1 MRACASNANQ
11 PKRIRKLVE
20 NSSNKV
26 LVRLLIIIVLVVAVD
41 QITKF
46 WAVQHLSDKPSV
58 EVFGSFFMLT
68 LVFNE
73 GGALGTS
80 FGLSTYYLLSSTLV
94 LLFLLYYTYANRR
107 LPMIS
112 IPLAFIA
119 GGAIG
124 NIIDR
129 IRLGRVI
136 DFLDVDFF
144 DVNIFGYQLNRWWT
158 FNVADSA
165 ISCSLVFLLVYV
177 IFFHGKK
184 TPNPEP
190 QAPRNEPVSE

>member
-1 MRACASNANQ
+1 
-11 PKRIRKLVE
+11 
-20 NSSNKV
+20 
-26 LVRLLIIIVLVVAVD
+26 
-41 QITKF
+41 
-46 WAVQHLSDKPSV
+46 
-58 EVFGSFFMLT
+58 MLT

-80 FGLSTYYLLSSTLV
+80 FGPSTYYLFSSTLV
-94 LLFLLYYTYANRR
+94 LLFLLYYIYVNRQTAT
-107 LPMIS
+107 IS

-119 GGAIG
+119 GGAVG

-144 DVNIFGYQLNRWWT
+144 DLDIFGYQLNRWWT

-165 ISCSLVFLLVYV
+165 ISCSLVFLLIYV

-184 TPNPEP
+184 QPPPQPEA
-190 QAPRNEPVSE
+190 APLDSPAG

>member
-1 MRACASNANQ
+1 M
-11 PKRIRKLVE
+11 RKLLAPTVA
-20 NSSNKV
+20 
-26 LVRLLIIIVLVVAVD
+26 LVAVVIAD
-41 QITKF
+41 QATKI
-46 WAVQHLSDKPSV
+46 WAASYLAEKPSV
-58 EVFGSFFMLT
+58 EVLGKFFMLT

-80 FGLSTYYLLSSTLV
+80 FGPSTYYLLSSTLV

-184 TPNPEP
+184 MPGPKP
-190 QAPRNEPVSE
+190 QAPQNEPVSE